1 MENSGSLI
9 CREEPKRV
17 EEGQPVVEAGRQPVV
32 ESGRQPVVGAG
43 RQSEVEAASSG
54 SSSFLLKRSL
64 LLLLLLLLV
73 VLHILE
79 LKELPCP
86 LFYFVPAALLD
97 WLLHACVPVV
107 PPKEE
112 EGPGSQHHPNLI
124 ELLFR
129 VLLLDHDDPS

>member
-32 ESGRQPVVGAG
+32 ESGRQPEVGAG

-54 SSSFLLKRSL
+54 SSSFLLKR
-64 LLLLLLLLV
+64 LLLV

-112 EGPGSQHHPNLI
+112 EGPGSQHHPNLT

-129 VLLLDHDDPS
+129 VLLLLPLG

>member
-54 SSSFLLKRSL
+54 SSSFLLKR
-64 LLLLLLLLV
+64 LLLV

-107 PPKEE
+107 HPTEE
-112 EGPGSQHHPNLI
+112 EGPGNQHHPNLI
-124 ELLFR
+124 ELLLR
-129 VLLLDHDDPS
+129 VLLLLPLG

>member
-1 MENSGSLI
+1 MDNSGSLI

-54 SSSFLLKRSL
+54 SSSFLLKR
-64 LLLLLLLLV
+64 LLLV

-86 LFYFVPAALLD
+86 LFYFVLAALLD
-97 WLLHACVPVV
+97 WLLHACIPVV
-107 PPKEE
+107 HPKEE
-112 EGPGSQHHPNLI
+112 EGPGNQHHPNLI
-124 ELLFR
+124 ELLLR
-129 VLLLDHDDPS
+129 VLLLLPLG

>member
-1 MENSGSLI
+1 MDNSGSLI

-17 EEGQPVVEAGRQPVV
+17 EEGQPVVEAGSQPVV
-32 ESGRQPVVGAG
+32 EAG
-43 RQSEVEAASSG
+43 QLFSFEASSAAAATG
-54 SSSFLLKRSL
+54 GAAY
-64 LLLLLLLLV
+64 
-73 VLHILE
+73 LE

-86 LFYFVPAALLD
+86 LFYFVPAAPLD

-124 ELLFR
+124 ELLLR
-129 VLLLDHDDPS
+129 VLLLLPLG